1 MPSPTLCIF
10 RNRVGHECD
19 HRIESCQPTLLLSLY
34 AKTQEKSTETIK
46 YGILYQ
52 IRGDYKK
59 SRGYFEKCIDAAEK
73 SEGETRNKDIST
85 ACNNKVKRNLF

>member
-1 MPSPTLCIF
+1 MRII
-10 RNRVGHECD
+10 R
-19 HRIESCQPTLLLSLY
+19 HR
-34 AKTQEKSTETIK
+34 KT
-46 YGILYQ
+46 GILYQ

-85 ACNNKVKRNLF
+85 ACSNMARMLVDAGDFFEAYDYIKRAINAEDEDANDSELLMCKRAMMRS